1 MRHHSDRERLDTT
14 LGELIEAV
22 SEIAFEYCDD
32 AEQAYALAAAALVE
46 ILRNGRAPA
55 KQSGD
60 AASNRSVARGYL
72 N

>member
-1 MRHHSDRERLDTT
+1 MRHHSDEKRVDTT
-14 LGELIEAV
+14 LGELIETV

-32 AEQAYALAAAALVE
+32 TEQAYALAAAALVE

-55 KQSGD
+55 KQFGG
-60 AASNRSVARGYL
+60 AASRGLAARDYL